1 MAVGI
6 VVHTN
11 VPPYVKDA
19 LMNVEHT
26 AALQNAPGAPRSVA
40 QIDVLH
46 NVKNVPQ
53 TQIVDRIYVT
63 RFVITVNQNVI
74 PKPAQLVV
82 IVMQT
87 VYPNSK
93 RLIFS
98 K

>member
-11 VPPYVKDA
+11 VPPYVKDV

-26 AALQNAPGAPRSVA
+26 AALQSAPGAPRSVA